1 MRALDRSTA
10 MSGSK
15 LFHRGLAVMRANLL
29 QVQLGCLVRYVIP
42 RPLIIGALTRLRRLL
57 RRLLHLNLGD
67 VPSADSHTLT
77 VELLRAWHIGLAKP
91 R

>member
-1 MRALDRSTA
+1 MCALDRSTV

-15 LFHRGLAVMRANLL
+15 LFHRGLAVMRANL
-29 QVQLGCLVRYVIP
+29 QVQLGCLVRYVIL
-42 RPLIIGALTRLRRLL
+42 RPLIIWALTRLRRLL
-57 RRLLHLNLGD
+57 RRLLHLDLRD
-67 VPSADSHTLT
+67 VPSADSRTLT

>member
-1 MRALDRSTA
+1 MRALDRNTA

-15 LFHRGLAVMRANLL
+15 LFHCGLAVMRANL
-29 QVQLGCLVRYVIP
+29 QAQLGCLIRYVTL
-42 RPLIIGALTRLRRLL
+42 RPLIIWALTRLRRLL
-57 RRLLHLNLGD
+57 HCLLHLDLGD
-67 VPSADSHTLT
+67 IPSADSRTLT

>member
-1 MRALDRSTA
+1 

-42 RPLIIGALTRLRRLL
+42 RPLIIGALIRLRWLL
-57 RRLLHLNLGD
+57 RRLLHLDLGD
-67 VPSADSHTLT
+67 VPSADSRTLT

-91 R
+91 W

>member
-15 LFHRGLAVMRANLL
+15 LFHHGLAVMRANLL
-29 QVQLGCLVRYVIP
+29 QVLHGSLVRYVIP
-42 RPLIIGALTRLRRLL
+42 HLLVIWDLTLLRRLL
-57 RRLLHLNLGD
+57 RRLLHLDLGD
-67 VPSADSHTLT
+67 VPSADSRTLT
-77 VELLRAWHIGLAKP
+77 VELLRAWHIGLATP

>member
-15 LFHRGLAVMRANLL
+15 PFHRGLAVMRANLL
-29 QVQLGCLVRYVIP
+29 QVLLGSLVRYVIP
-42 RPLIIGALTRLRRLL
+42 RPLIIGALTLLHRLL
-57 RRLLHLNLGD
+57 RRLLHLDLGD
-67 VPSADSHTLT
+67 VPSADSRTLT
-77 VELLRAWHIGLAKP
+77 VELLRAWHIGLATP